1 MDRKLMVG
9 LNYNLTPQI
18 GYQSTKKLYLIK
30 ISNVEKSK
38 STNKAQLQQLANV
51 QQQEK
56 KNKSKRTFQ
65 LTTFVSNGRRGH
77 NC

>member
-38 STNKAQLQQLANV
+38 STN
-51 QQQEK
+51 
-56 KNKSKRTFQ
+56 S
-65 LTTFVSNGRRGH
+65 
-77 NC
+77 